1 MSSINS
7 KHNQTHS
14 RNNSNCVIITEDH
27 LMNKTNGDSSSISN
41 TSNSLIDNNK
51 SSKTQSSNLVVR
63 VNIESSNNINT
74 VLYKTIYV
82 KDSDRTKD
90 VKRSILEKFL
100 QNPETCDKYTLVQV
114 FNNPGSL
121 DSNSNKELVINNNC
135 NVFYAAKSVANMQFV
150 LRYQGAN
157 NNNNNNAGLISSAS
171 NSNMYSTSGASP
183 TITKGNKV
191 NKNVIQNGSRS
202 VSSNASRHLLN
213 ELPPQSPNHQQQN
226 KSNSWKFYKKIN
238 F

>member
-1 MSSINS
+1 MSSTNS
-7 KHNQTHS
+7 KYNQTHS

-41 TSNSLIDNNK
+41 TSNSLIDNSK

-114 FNNPGSL
+114 FNNSGSL

-135 NVFYAAKSVANMQFV
+135 NVFYAAKSVPNMQFV

-157 NNNNNNAGLISSAS
+157 NTNNTGSISSAS
-171 NSNMYSTSGASP
+171 NSNMYSTSSVSP
-183 TITKGNKV
+183 TITKGNKA
-191 NKNVIQNGSRS
+191 NKNIIQNGSRS

-213 ELPPQSPNHQQQN
+213 ELPPQSPNHQQQQN